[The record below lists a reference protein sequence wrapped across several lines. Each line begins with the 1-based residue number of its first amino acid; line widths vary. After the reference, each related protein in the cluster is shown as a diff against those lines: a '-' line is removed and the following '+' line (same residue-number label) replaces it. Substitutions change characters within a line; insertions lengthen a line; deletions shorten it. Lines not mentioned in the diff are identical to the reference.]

1 VELDGGISK
10 GVLLVV
16 LAKQPQFYEKN
27 TRFLAE
33 HAQGNHAGDVLEVFQ
48 QYLH

>member
-1 VELDGGISK
+1 VELDEGRCK

-16 LAKQPQFYEKN
+16 SAKHPQFYEKN

-33 HAQGNHAGDVLEVFQ
+33 HAQESHAGDVLEVFQ
-48 QYLH
+48 

>member
-1 VELDGGISK
+1 VELDEGRSK

-16 LAKQPQFYEKN
+16 SAKQPQFYEKN

-33 HAQGNHAGDVLEVFQ
+33 HAQGSHAGDVLEVFQ

>member
-1 VELDGGISK
+1 VELDEGRSK

-16 LAKQPQFYEKN
+16 SAKQPQFYGKN
-27 TRFLAE
+27 TCFLAK
-33 HAQGNHAGDVLEVFQ
+33 HAQGSHAGDVLEIFQ

>member
-1 VELDGGISK
+1 MELNEGRSK

-16 LAKQPQFYEKN
+16 SAKQPQCYEKN

-33 HAQGNHAGDVLEVFQ
+33 HAQGSHAGDVLEVFQ

>member
-1 VELDGGISK
+1 VELDEGRSK

-16 LAKQPQFYEKN
+16 LAKQPQCYEKN

-33 HAQGNHAGDVLEVFQ
+33 HAQGSRAGDVLEVFQ

>member
-1 VELDGGISK
+1 VELDEGRCK

-16 LAKQPQFYEKN
+16 ATKQPQFYEKA

-33 HAQGNHAGDVLEVFQ
+33 HAQGSHAGDVLEVFQ
-48 QYLH
+48 QYLY

>member
-1 VELDGGISK
+1 MELDEGRCK

-16 LAKQPQFYEKN
+16 SAKQPQFYEKH

-33 HAQGNHAGDVLEVFQ
+33 HAQWSHAGDVLEVFQ